1 MFSLIITIFTFST
14 CILWF
19 IENFNIIYL
28 TKNIFI
34 AIKKNINKKS
44 TFIINKKSDN
54 KSNSSFL
61 AIFYSIFP
69 VLLVVFIIRY
79 FVFESFKINSSS
91 MMPTLLVGDFI
102 IVEKFYYGIKNPITK
117 KYIIYTFYPNR
128 GDVVV
133 FKYPENNRITYIKR
147 VVGLPGD
154 RIIYD
159 TITKQIKIKPREAL
173 YYFPIIYS
181 DFVHIYNLTSNGE
194 SGILLEKSNESL
206 GGAVHEIIT
215 IPSQQDRV
223 EIYYKKYIFDN
234 IIEWV
239 VPKGEYF
246 MMGDNRDNSYDSRYW
261 GFVQESNIIGKA
273 KFIWM
278 SFDKN
283 CSIRFSR
290 IGFFIY

>member
-1 MFSLIITIFTFST
+1 MFSLIITIVTFST

-19 IENFNIIYL
+19 IEHFNIIYL

-34 AIKKNINKKS
+34 AITQQHNNKNNFIKS
-44 TFIINKKSDN
+44 E
-54 KSNSSFL
+54 NSSFL
-61 AIFYSIFP
+61 AIFFSIFP
-69 VLLVVFIIRY
+69 VLLLVLIIRY
-79 FVFESFKINSSS
+79 FLFESFQIKSCS

-102 IVEKFYYGIKNPITK
+102 IVEKFSYGIKNPITK
-117 KYIIYTFYPNR
+117 KYIIYTFSPNR

-173 YYFPIIYS
+173 YYFPIVYS
-181 DFVHIYNLTSNGE
+181 DFVHTYNFTSNGE

-215 IPSQQDRV
+215 VPSQQDRV
-223 EIYYKKYIFDN
+223 EIYYKTYIFDN
-234 IIEWV
+234 IAEWV
-239 VPKGEYF
+239 VPQGEYF
-246 MMGDNRDNSYDSRYW
+246 MIGDNRDNSYDSRYW

-273 KFIWM
+273 KVIWM

-283 CSIRFSR
+283 CMLLRNSIRFSR